1 MPQIYSN
8 FIFRSKQPNFER
20 DSFDTYKE
28 MTETDPD
35 WIDEGHISYCKEK
48 KTHYIFKNSG
58 GDNPWVDIKSYIT
71 DLNTES
77 IEDNIIQNI
86 VFQVDYIKS
95 LTNIL
100 AAELSLGRI
109 VYVYENN
116 KLYYNTYD
124 KNGNKS
130 TPSIHIEGGTGW
142 FFPILNHEDLQSI
155 DETVSGL
162 LDLNL
167 GSNIDDINIKIGAIN
182 NKINTLNSD
191 VSNIK
196 KDYVKNEDFLN
207 LRSDINSQIGALN
220 SNISII
226 KKDYVK
232 KEDLPEFGESD
243 VTKEDLDKISEQ
255 VLSAVT
261 TAGSTQKSLDE
272 FKKEVEDVY
281 ASKTDLN
288 EYVKNPIFQDS
299 QAATISRIQNI
310 EKDIDENIKPKLN
323 NIAYQ
328 GDLEALKNEID
339 DTYVKPD
346 EVSSLLNNY
355 SPSIDYENKWI
366 GSDFAGDLAGKTG
379 GEVAKEHYTYN
390 EVLDEMLFGDYTPTR
405 TEPSVNVDLFPEWN
419 DEQSINWYDEDN
431 RIILIEGGSKG
442 PDGNDFI
449 ATNIIDS
456 IISYPK
462 GVNLSNK
469 FTNGLTTSDE
479 QPKSIGFC
487 KIKNENGEWVYY
499 NKEGN
504 KYHVPAELIEG
515 EYRYYMAAYF
525 QKGSPMLNNNNMVV
539 EEWKENNAVESKDYI
554 TFIASK
560 PTYKLTKDG
569 MTKNPLVLWEDEMN
583 DYMELEPSCI
593 LNQTFSLPRKIKSL
607 SIWNDIA
614 GDYAMIPM
622 VYGKDEEGKLTDN
635 LIPAYFKESV
645 EENGYYTYTYDSTNN
660 GHRGAIKIKVT
671 F

>member
-28 MTETDPD
+28 MTETDHD

-48 KTHYIFKNSG
+48 KTHYIFRNST
-58 GDNPWVDIKSYIT
+58 WVDINSYIT
-71 DLNTES
+71 NLNAES

-86 VFQVDYIKS
+86 VFKVDNIKS
-95 LTNIL
+95 LTDAL

-124 KNGNKS
+124 KPNGNKS
-130 TPSIHIEGGTGW
+130 TPAIHIEGGTGW

-155 DETVSGL
+155 DEVVSDFESL
-162 LDLNL
+162 NNDFLNL
-167 GSNIDDINIKIGAIN
+167 GSNVDGIN
-182 NKINTLNSD
+182 NEIYTL
-191 VSNIK
+191 K
-196 KDYVKNEDFLN
+196 
-207 LRSDINSQIGALN
+207 SDIA
-220 SNISII
+220 SIEEN
-226 KKDYVK
+226 YVK
-232 KEDLPEFGESD
+232 KEDLPEFGGSD

-255 VLSAVT
+255 VTAASQQALSAAT
-261 TAGSTQKSLDE
+261 AAGSTQKSLDE
-272 FKKEVEDVY
+272 FKKDVEDTY

-328 GDLEALKNEID
+328 DDLDELKNEIND
-339 DTYVKPD
+339 EFDNYKQYVEDTYAKPD
-346 EVSSLLNNY
+346 EISSLLNNY
-355 SPSIDYENKWI
+355 SPSVDYENKWI

-390 EVLDEMLFGDYTPTR
+390 EVLDEMLFGDYTPIR
-405 TEPSVNVDLFPEWN
+405 TEPSVNIDLFPEWN
-419 DEQSINWYDEDN
+419 GEQSINWYDEDN
-431 RIILIEGGSKG
+431 RIILVESGSKG

-456 IISYPK
+456 VISYPK

-504 KYHVPAELIEG
+504 IYHVPAELIEG

-525 QKGSPMLNNNNMVV
+525 QKGSPVLNNNNMAV
-539 EEWKENNAVESKDYI
+539 EEWKENIAVESKDYI

-569 MTKNPLVLWEDEMN
+569 MTKNPLVLWGDEMN

-614 GDYAMIPM
+614 GDYAMTPM
-622 VYGKDEEGKLTDN
+622 VYGKNEEGKLTDN

-645 EENGYYTYTYDSTNN
+645 EENGYYTYTYDSVNN